1 MTKPSRPFSKSKK
14 KKRWTLKLSDHFSK
28 RDFVCRCG
36 NCKQLVKVSL
46 GLVGGL
52 EWLREKMGHRI
63 AILKGYMCADSVD
76 QNRSLR
82 RNFYHMG
89 VAAQI
94 KLESGGHFYELIKT
108 ALSIPEFKG
117 IGIHLDTQVL
127 HLDTRKS
134 PERLVW
140 LEKNDEVTP
149 ITEADIDSYFS
160 IQSQTIS

>member
-1 MTKPSRPFSKSKK
+1 MKSSRPFSKSKK

-36 NCKQLVKVSL
+36 KCNQLVKVSL

-52 EWLREKMGHRI
+52 EWLREKLGQRI
-63 AILKGYMCADSVD
+63 TILKGYMCADAVD
-76 QNRSLR
+76 QHRSLR

-94 KLESGGHFYELIKT
+94 KLETGDQFYELLKT

-117 IGIHLDTQVL
+117 IGIHIETHVL

-134 PERLVW
+134 PERLIW
-140 LEKNDEVTP
+140 IEKNDEVTP
-149 ITEADIDSYFS
+149 ITEADIDSYFT
-160 IQSQTIS
+160 IQSQPIS